1 MSEEN
6 SEFFNDQ
13 EKIFLLKL
21 ARETLNLY
29 LKQGRW
35 PEVIPDNPK
44 LTRKQGVF
52 VTLKINGE
60 LRGCIGYPLPV
71 KPLYQA
77 VMEMAVAAATE
88 DYRFP
93 PLSPEELDRL
103 SIEISVLTKPKK
115 VNRPEEV
122 IVGRHGII
130 ISKGYN
136 QGLLLPQVPLEHGW
150 DLETYLSHGCLKAG
164 LHPDEWRRGVN
175 IEVFEAQV
183 FSEDDYNLRADQA

>member
-1 MSEEN
+1 M
-6 SEFFNDQ
+6 
-13 EKIFLLKL
+13 
-21 ARETLNLY
+21 
-29 LKQGRW
+29 
-35 PEVIPDNPK
+35 
-44 LTRKQGVF
+44 
-52 VTLKINGE
+52 KINGE

-88 DYRFP
+88 DYRFH
-93 PLSPEELDRL
+93 PLSPDELDQL
-103 SIEISVLTKPKK
+103 SIEISVLTRPKK
-115 VNRPEEV
+115 VNRTEEI

-136 QGLLLPQVPLEHGW
+136 QGLLLPQVPVEYGW

-164 LHPDEWRRGVN
+164 LPPDEWRRGVN

-183 FSEDDYNLRADQA
+183 FSEDDYRLRAEQT

>member
-35 PEVIPDNPK
+35 PAVIPDNPK
-44 LTRKQGVF
+44 LIRKQGVF

-77 VMEMAVAAATE
+77 VIEMAVAAATE

-103 SIEISVLTKPKK
+103 SIEISVLTRPKK

-122 IVGRHGII
+122 IVRRHGII

-136 QGLLLPQVPLEHGW
+136 QGLLLPQVPLEYGW

-164 LHPDEWRRGVN
+164 LHPDEWRRGVI